1 MEDNKPVGSRVVL
14 GSVLILVG
22 VLFLARTAGMITLNL
37 PYIIFSFPFILSVV
51 GILILVNSRKRT
63 LGAIFFVVGIFFL
76 IPRIFPFIY
85 YDDDIIFPIIII
97 LLGCLIVFKQR
108 SGRVLRNRRE
118 SIFENH
124 DFSGVADDAK
134 QFGKKIADEIKY
146 KYHATENMDYID
158 DIAIF
163 GGGHK
168 VIQSD
173 NFKGGNITAIFGGSE
188 IDLTQCKLAE
198 GDNVLDVVII
208 FGGTEIIVPKD
219 WNIRTNVTPLFGG
232 FSNKSRRDASQPLD
246 TTRTLV
252 IKGLALFG
260 GGEIKSYY

>member
-22 VLFLARTAGMITLNL
+22 LLFLGRSAGIISLNL
-37 PYIIFSFPFILSVV
+37 PYIIFSFPFILTVV
-51 GILILVNSRKRT
+51 GVVIMVNSRKRI
-63 LGAIFFVVGIFFL
+63 LGAIFFVVGVFFL

-85 YDDDIIFPIIII
+85 YDEDIIFPIIII
-97 LLGCLIVFKQR
+97 LVGCMIVFRQR
-108 SGRVLRNRRE
+108 SGHVFRNRKE
-118 SIFENH
+118 SIFENQ
-124 DFSGVADDAK
+124 DFSNVKDDAR
-134 QFGKKIADEIKY
+134 QFGKKLADEIRY
-146 KYHATENMDYID
+146 KHYDPVNKDLID

-198 GDNVLDVVII
+198 GENVIDVVVI
-208 FGGTEIIVPKD
+208 FGGTEIIVPRD
-219 WNIRTNVTPLFGG
+219 WNVRTNVTPLFGG
-232 FSNKSRRDASQPLD
+232 FSNKSRRDVSQPLD
-246 TTRTLV
+246 TTRSLV

-260 GGEIKSYY
+260 GGEIKSY

>member
-1 MEDNKPVGSRVVL
+1 MEDNRTVGSRVVL
-14 GSVLILVG
+14 GAVLIVIGL
-22 VLFLARTAGMITLNL
+22 LFLGRSAGVISLNL
-37 PYIIFSFPFILSVV
+37 PYIIFSFPFILSVM
-51 GILILVNSRKRT
+51 GILIMVNSRKRI
-63 LGAIFFVVGIFFL
+63 LGAIFFVIGMFFL

-85 YDDDIIFPIIII
+85 YDEDIIVPIIII

-108 SGRVLRNRRE
+108 AKNVLKDRRE
-118 SIFENH
+118 SVFEGH
-124 DFSGVADDAK
+124 DSTGADDARRY
-134 QFGKKIADEIKY
+134 GKKLANEIKN
-146 KYHATENMDYID
+146 KYYASENKDVID

-198 GDNVLDVVII
+198 GENVIDVVVI
-208 FGGTEIIVPKD
+208 FGGTEIIVPRD
-219 WNIRTNVTPLFGG
+219 WNVRTNVTPLFGG
-232 FSNKSRRDASQPLD
+232 FSNKGRRDASQPLD
-246 TTRTLV
+246 TTRSLV

-260 GGEIKSYY
+260 GGEIKSY

>member
-1 MEDNKPVGSRVVL
+1 MEENKPVGSRVVL
-14 GSVLILVG
+14 GSVLILIG
-22 VLFLARTAGMITLNL
+22 VLFLARSAGMITLNL
-37 PYIIFSFPFILSVV
+37 PYIIFSFPFILAVV
-51 GILILVNSRKRT
+51 GVLILVNSRKRI
-63 LGAIFFVVGIFFL
+63 LGAMFFVVGVFFL

-97 LLGCLIVFKQR
+97 LLGVMIVFRQR
-108 SGRVLRNRRE
+108 SGHRYKMGKEPNYDKNDFTGAADEARRY
-118 SIFENH
+118 
-124 DFSGVADDAK
+124 
-134 QFGKKIADEIKY
+134 GKKLADEIRY
-146 KYHATENMDYID
+146 KYYEPVNKDYID

-208 FGGTEIIVPKD
+208 FGGTEIIVPRD
-219 WNIRTNVTPLFGG
+219 WNVRTNVTPLFGG
-232 FSNKSRRDASQPLD
+232 FSNKSRRDTSQPLD

-260 GGEIKSYY
+260 GGEIKSY